1 MTLSTILQWPEFVN
15 DLKNLKNQY
24 DGPHFTHKEPEV
36 LKSESAQSHVVFQTR
51 LEINSGVLTWYSI
64 WCISLLA
71 YWLSSM
77 VVLLFQKQGFFFLLC
92 LTCFYNANV
101 PAMQQVLNEHL
112 LSELLCEWA
121 SVSQGVKWH
130 PCCSVAGFPHL
141 WSKGGKSG
149 WLPWLF
155 LSLSPVQNKDLP
167 PAWEGRGG

>member
-77 VVLLFQKQGFFFLLC
+77 VVLLFQKQGFFFSAVFNMFLQFKCACHATGAQRIFVEWIIVWMSKCVPGSEVTSLLLC
-92 LTCFYNANV
+92 GWV
-101 PAMQQVLNEHL
+101 SSSVKQRRE
-112 LSELLCEWA
+112 EW
-121 SVSQGVKWH
+121 
-130 PCCSVAGFPHL
+130 
-141 WSKGGKSG
+141 

-155 LSLSPVQNKDLP
+155 LSLSPVQNRDLP